1 MDVMSVKEINNN
13 KTEMI
18 IADTPYKIDLLRLL
32 YLRRNLRLEVAGLKG
47 RGRTAYS
54 VLKQEL
60 GIKGDRQKVLD
71 QVNQMI
77 QAMKEQKGEINE

>member
-1 MDVMSVKEINNN
+1 MEIV
-13 KTEMI
+13 
-18 IADTPYKIDLLRLL
+18 ADTPYKIDLLTLL
-32 YLRRNLRLEVAGLKG
+32 YLRRNLRLEVVGLKG

-60 GIKGDRQKVLD
+60 GIKGNKQKVLD

-77 QAMKEQKGEINE
+77 QSMKEQQQGEA

>member
-1 MDVMSVKEINNN
+1 MM
-13 KTEMI
+13 
-18 IADTPYKIDLLRLL
+18 IADTPYKIDLLTLL
-32 YLRRNLRLEVAGLKG
+32 YLRRNLRLEVVGLKG

-60 GIKGDRQKVLD
+60 GIKGNRQKVLD

-77 QAMKEQKGEINE
+77 QSMKEQQQGEA

>member
-1 MDVMSVKEINNN
+1 M
-13 KTEMI
+13 T
-18 IADTPYKIDLLRLL
+18 ADTPYKIDLLKLL
-32 YLRRNLRLEVAGLKG
+32 YLRRNLRLEVVGLKG

-60 GIKGDRQKVLD
+60 SIKGNRQKVLD

-77 QAMKEQKGEINE
+77 QSMKQQKGEA

>member
-1 MDVMSVKEINNN
+1 MEIV
-13 KTEMI
+13 
-18 IADTPYKIDLLRLL
+18 ADTPYKLDLLTLL
-32 YLRRNLRLEVAGLKG
+32 YLRRNLRLEVVGLKG

-60 GIKGDRQKVLD
+60 GIKGNRQKVLD

-77 QAMKEQKGEINE
+77 QSMKDQQQQGEINE